1 MPPEAF
7 RAFHEA
13 TARTLYGYIARVT
26 SSAVLAEDLTQE
38 AYLRL
43 LRSTLPPE
51 VDFSWRRNYLFKIA
65 TNLVRDHFRGQ
76 RWEELPED
84 AVAAVNLEANSL
96 LAHDL
101 RQAMAQL
108 SGKERALLWLAY
120 VEKMSH
126 REISGVLGIKEESVR
141 SMLFRARK
149 KMAEVLK

>member
-26 SSAVLAEDLTQE
+26 SSTVLAEDLAQE

-51 VDFSWRRNYLFKIA
+51 VDFTWRRNYLFKIA

-76 RWEELPED
+76 RWEELPD
-84 AVAAVNLEANSL
+84 DIVTTVNLEAASL
-96 LAHDL
+96 LAHDI
-101 RQAMAQL
+101 RQAMEKL
-108 SGKERALLWLAY
+108 SGRERALLWLAY

-126 REISGVLGIKEESVR
+126 REIGSVLGIKEESVR
-141 SMLFRARK
+141 SMLFRSRK
-149 KMAEVLK
+149 KMAGVLR